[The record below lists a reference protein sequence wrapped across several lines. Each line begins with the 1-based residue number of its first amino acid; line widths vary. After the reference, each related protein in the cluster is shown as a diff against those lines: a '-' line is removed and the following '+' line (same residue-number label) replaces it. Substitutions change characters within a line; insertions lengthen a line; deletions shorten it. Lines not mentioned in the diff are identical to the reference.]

1 MTGAEALI
9 RLVTPDGQLRP
20 PGEFIGV
27 AEETGLIID
36 IGKWIIDEACK
47 QARIWHD
54 KGYDLSVA
62 INISAR
68 QFQSEDLI
76 PLIKDTLNKYR
87 LPPQLLEVEVTESM
101 TMDNLDHSKKVLSSL
116 TELGIRISIDDFG
129 TGHSSLSYLKDFPIH
144 RLKIDKSFID
154 DIQTHPKSEQI
165 TGAIIAMGHQLSL
178 QVIAEGVENA
188 AQKQLLY
195 EKGCDHLQGFFFSR
209 PIPPEQFEQFIIEQ
223 PSQ

>member
-1 MTGAEALI
+1 
-9 RLVTPDGQLRP
+9 
-20 PGEFIGV
+20 
-27 AEETGLIID
+27 
-36 IGKWIIDEACK
+36 
-47 QARIWHD
+47 
-54 KGYDLSVA
+54 
-62 INISAR
+62 
-68 QFQSEDLI
+68 
-76 PLIKDTLNKYR
+76 
-87 LPPQLLEVEVTESM
+87 M

-188 AQKQLLY
+188 AQKRLPY
-195 EKGCDHLQGFFFSR
+195 EKGATICRASFSAGQYLRNNSNNSLLNSRRNNSAGFFH
-209 PIPPEQFEQFIIEQ
+209 P
-223 PSQ
+223 

>member
-1 MTGAEALI
+1 M
-9 RLVTPDGQLRP
+9 
-20 PGEFIGV
+20 
-27 AEETGLIID
+27 
-36 IGKWIIDEACK
+36 
-47 QARIWHD
+47 
-54 KGYDLSVA
+54 
-62 INISAR
+62 
-68 QFQSEDLI
+68 
-76 PLIKDTLNKYR
+76 
-87 LPPQLLEVEVTESM
+87 
-101 TMDNLDHSKKVLSSL
+101 SSL

>member
-1 MTGAEALI
+1 M
-9 RLVTPDGQLRP
+9 
-20 PGEFIGV
+20 
-27 AEETGLIID
+27 
-36 IGKWIIDEACK
+36 
-47 QARIWHD
+47 
-54 KGYDLSVA
+54 
-62 INISAR
+62 
-68 QFQSEDLI
+68 
-76 PLIKDTLNKYR
+76 KDTLNKYQ

-188 AQKQLLY
+188 AQKQLLF
-195 EKGCDHLQGFFFSR
+195 EKGCDHLQGFFFSSTNTSGTIR
-209 PIPPEQFEQFIIEQ
+209 TIHY
-223 PSQ
+223 